1 MLQNAGMNHLFCYH
15 IYQLSRADPLRGMTL
30 AFSIAIST
38 TRSGFTKK
46 KVTDCLLFVNGG
58 GRMELPRDD
67 PVGRHSLEQR
77 MVLAIRRVQKNGGNF
92 ALLLIRPR
100 YCQVSQVTSG
110 VVVHPGLVRQIH
122 DRLLTLV
129 RCVDSV
135 VLLNGQNIAILA
147 EDVKGALAARCL
159 ARRLH
164 ALLDSPFSAMAER
177 GAIDSDMGIA
187 LYPLHGLTPPDL
199 IANAKAALLQT
210 TRPGATDMELYNP
223 ARSSVGA
230 ADRGFSGA
238 ELMAAIDHD
247 ELVLHY
253 QPQARLPD
261 DSVSGVEALLRWQH
275 PRYGLLYPQQ
285 FFPSARL
292 HGVLLSLETWVLRH
306 ACMNFASWPPQVT
319 DGMYLGVNVS
329 PAFLCDA
336 TFPLLLDA
344 VIAESALL
352 PCRIRLEINA
362 DELVLQPA
370 EWVSRMP
377 TVRRRGVG
385 IVLDHVDDLALV
397 PKLLRMLKPGIVKL
411 DMDIFIGE
419 DLAFVHG
426 IIADLNEW
434 AKKYGARLMAQ
445 NVEQVSQLAYVL
457 DSGIGE
463 GQGTL
468 FYPPLPAVAVSAL
481 HNQ

>member
-1 MLQNAGMNHLFCYH
+1 MDLPQDDRAG
-15 IYQLSRADPLRGMTL
+15 G
-30 AFSIAIST
+30 
-38 TRSGFTKK
+38 
-46 KVTDCLLFVNGG
+46 
-58 GRMELPRDD
+58 
-67 PVGRHSLEQR
+67 HSLEQR
-77 MVLAIRRVQKNGGNF
+77 MVCAIRRAQKNGGNF
-92 ALLLIRPR
+92 ALLIIRPR
-100 YCQVSQVTSG
+100 YCLASQVTRG
-110 VVVHPGLVRQIH
+110 VVVHPGLMRQIY

-129 RCVDSV
+129 RRVDSV
-135 VLLNGQNIAILA
+135 ALLNGQNIALLA
-147 EDVKGALAARCL
+147 EDVKGAMAARCL

-164 ALLDSPFSAMAER
+164 ALLDSPFSAMTER

-187 LYPLHGLTPPDL
+187 LYPFHGLTPQDL
-199 IANAKAALLQT
+199 VANAKAALLQT

-223 ARSSVGA
+223 ALSSVVA
-230 ADRGFSGA
+230 TDIGFSGA

-247 ELVLHY
+247 ELVLYY

-261 DSVSGVEALLRWQH
+261 DTVCGVEALLRWQH
-275 PRYGLLYPQQ
+275 PRHGLLYPQQ
-285 FFPSARL
+285 FFSSARL
-292 HGVLLSLETWVLRH
+292 HGVLLSLETWALRH

-319 DGMYLGVNVS
+319 AGMHLGINVS

-336 TFPLLLDA
+336 AFPLLLDA
-344 VIAESALL
+344 VIEESALL

-362 DELVLQPA
+362 EDLVLQPA

-377 TVRRRGVG
+377 AVRQRGVG

-419 DLAFVHG
+419 DLALVHG
-426 IIADLNEW
+426 TIADLNEW
-434 AKKYGARLMAQ
+434 AEQYGARLMAQ

-468 FYPPLPAVAVSAL
+468 FYPPMPAISVSAL
-481 HNQ
+481 YNSRK